1 MSYTTIFYDPYT
13 RAKFIE
19 PWVYWDNAFTPEEL
33 EKIVMYCEQ
42 YETTPA
48 TIFKSV
54 DQKDV
59 EQYRISNVDFH
70 GRNPDTAW
78 IFDRLN
84 QVIQAANEIYY
95 NFELNGYSKFQY
107 TVYRSEENGHYD
119 WHMDNGPND
128 NVPRKLSMVLQLSH
142 PSEYEGG
149 DLELMTGNVPHICKK
164 EKGLLYAFPSYI
176 LHRVTPITN
185 GTRRTLVVW
194 TSGPRFK

>member
-1 MSYTTIFYDPYT
+1 MGTQMKMFMPSPDLAYNST
-13 RAKFIE
+13 
-19 PWVYWDNAFTPEEL
+19 AFAWWENGFTNEEL
-33 EKIVMYCEQ
+33 DAICIMGERASPQ
-42 YETTPA
+42 PA
-48 TIFKSV
+48 IIGQGVRDENIRGSTVSWL
-54 DQKDV
+54 D
-59 EQYRISNVDFH
+59 
-70 GRNPDTAW
+70 
-78 IFDRLN
+78 
-84 QVIQAANEIYY
+84 NEGWLADKLQHIARQ
-95 NFELNGYSKFQY
+95 LNGKFFGLDLWGFGEQFQY
-107 TVYRSEENGHYD
+107 TTYKYVKKSKQHYD

-176 LHRVTPITN
+176 VHRVTPITN

>member
-1 MSYTTIFYDPYT
+1 MGTQMKMFMPSPDLAYNSTTFAWWENGFTNQELDAICIMGE
-13 RAKFIE
+13 RAPPQPAIIGQGVRDE
-19 PWVYWDNAFTPEEL
+19 NIRGSTVSWLDNEGWLADKL
-33 EKIVMYCEQ
+33 QHIARQ
-42 YETTPA
+42 
-48 TIFKSV
+48 
-54 DQKDV
+54 
-59 EQYRISNVDFH
+59 
-70 GRNPDTAW
+70 
-78 IFDRLN
+78 
-84 QVIQAANEIYY
+84 
-95 NFELNGYSKFQY
+95 LNGKFFGLDLWGFGEQFQY
-107 TVYRSEENGHYD
+107 TTYKYVKKSKQHYD

-176 LHRVTPITN
+176 VHRVTPLTN